1 MKGYYK
7 NEEATQAVFTAD
19 GWLKTGD
26 LGTLDENNRLYIRG
40 RSKTMILGPSGQ
52 NIYPEEI
59 ESKLNNL
66 PFVLESLIVEKDGK
80 LVGLVYPD
88 YDTVDGAGLSHDD
101 LPVIME
107 KNRVELNKL
116 LAPYEA
122 VGSIQLYPT
131 EFEKTPKKSIKR
143 YLYSN
148 Y

>member
-1 MKGYYK
+1 
-7 NEEATQAVFTAD
+7 
-19 GWLKTGD
+19 
-26 LGTLDENNRLYIRG
+26 
-40 RSKTMILGPSGQ
+40 MILGPSGQ

-66 PFVLESLIVEKDGK
+66 PFVMESLIVEKDGK

-88 YDTVDGAGLSHDD
+88 YDMVDGAGLSHDD
-101 LPVIME
+101 LPIIME

-122 VGSIQLYPT
+122 VGAILLYPT